1 MILGKAFAPLLSL
14 KSRGFLMKTII
25 YNDMRGFDTLAD
37 EWDDLLSRAVDAP
50 LFMRYIYQ
58 RTWWQHLG
66 NDDLVLIAFRND
78 DDRLVGLAPLYG
90 RTNAAG
96 QRELTFVGCVDVS
109 DYLDLIIDRDYVA
122 DVHQALLDCLSNS
135 DDLVWNKLYLCSL
148 THNSVTH
155 TQFVETFRILG
166 WSAEVTQQDVCPV
179 IMLAATW
186 DEYLTGINKKQR
198 HEIRRKMR
206 KIEAETEVNWFVIES
221 VDELAEAMDTFIN
234 LHQKSTRDKQDF
246 WNEEMIAFFKAVT
259 IELAKGGWV
268 KLYFF
273 EVNGIKA
280 ATLLCFDTNNE
291 ILVYNS
297 GYDPEQFANLSPG
310 NVLVS
315 YTIQDAI
322 RLGRSRYDFLRGDE
336 VYKFRFGAEAEPVY
350 DLHVT
355 R

>member
-1 MILGKAFAPLLSL
+1 
-14 KSRGFLMKTII
+14 MKTTI
-25 YNDMRGFDTLAD
+25 YRDMSGFDALAE
-37 EWDDLLSRAVDAP
+37 EWDDLLQRADNVP
-50 LFMRYIYQ
+50 FFMEYIYQ
-58 RTWWQHLG
+58 RTWWQYLG
-66 NDDLVLIAFRND
+66 NDDLVLIAFRNNNNK
-78 DDRLVGLAPLYG
+78 LVGLAPLYG
-90 RTNAAG
+90 KTNTAG
-96 QRELTFVGCVDVS
+96 QRELSFVGCVDVS

-122 DVHQALLDCLSNS
+122 DVHQALLDYLSS
-135 DDLVWNKLYLCSL
+135 ADLVWDKVYLCSL
-148 THNSVTH
+148 PHNSATH
-155 TQFVETFRILG
+155 SQLAEAVRTLG

-179 IMLAATW
+179 ITLAASW
-186 DEYLTGINKKQR
+186 DDYLAGIKKKQR

-206 KIEAETEVNWFVIES
+206 KIEAETEVNWFVIDS
-221 VDELAEAMDTFIN
+221 TDGLAGAMDIFID

-246 WNEEMIAFFKAVT
+246 WSEDMIAFFKAVT
-259 IELAKGGWV
+259 FELAKDGWI
-268 KLYFF
+268 KLYFI
-273 EVNGIKA
+273 EVNGVKA
-280 ATLLCFDTNNE
+280 ATLLCFDTHSE

-350 DLHVT
+350 DLHIT